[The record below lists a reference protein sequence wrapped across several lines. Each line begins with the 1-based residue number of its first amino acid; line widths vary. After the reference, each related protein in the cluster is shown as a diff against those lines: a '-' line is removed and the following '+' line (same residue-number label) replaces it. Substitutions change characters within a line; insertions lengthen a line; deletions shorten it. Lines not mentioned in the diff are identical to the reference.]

1 MCQPVPFEVDFGMI
15 VKAIESYRANLRN
28 AVRGLWSGDFDYFW
42 FYDQMMLSIERGF
55 TQAWYEGAAMYGV
68 KPSELT
74 DEERNA
80 LRSEIIKETNF
91 IDALGQA
98 VLAKN
103 RASGGKLEPL
113 YARAE
118 LWVAAY
124 NRVRTL
130 SSTYAAADQK
140 HVWNLGRAKE
150 HCRDCARYNG
160 KVHRMSVWRKYGAIP
175 QSYEL
180 YCHGYKCTCSLSPTN
195 APATPG
201 RPPSPT
207 GK

>member
-1 MCQPVPFEVDFGMI
+1 MI
-15 VKAIESYRANLRN
+15 LKSIETYRANLRN
-28 AVRGLWSGDFDYFW
+28 AVRGLWTGDLDYFM

-55 TQAWYEGAAMYGV
+55 TQAWYEGAAMYGIR
-68 KPSELT
+68 PSEIT
-74 DEERNA
+74 DTERDA
-80 LRSEIIKETNF
+80 LRSEIVRETNF
-91 IDALGQA
+91 IDGLAQG
-98 VLAKN
+98 VLARS

-130 SSTYAAADQK
+130 ASTYAAADQK

>member
-1 MCQPVPFEVDFGMI
+1 MI
-15 VKAIESYRANLRN
+15 LKSLDTYRANLRN
-28 AVRGLWSGDFDYFW
+28 AVRGLWSGDFDYFA

-55 TQAWYEGAAMYGV
+55 TQAWYEGAKIYGIN
-68 KPSELT
+68 PSELS
-74 DEERNA
+74 DEERDA
-80 LRSEIIKETNF
+80 LRAEIIKETNF

-98 VLAKN
+98 VIATN

-113 YARAE
+113 YARTE

-124 NRVRTL
+124 NRVITL
-130 SSTYAAADQK
+130 ASTYAAKDQK
-140 HVWNLGRAKE
+140 HIWRRGMTRE
-150 HCRDCARYNG
+150 SCRDCKRYEG
-160 KVHRMSVWRKYGAIP
+160 KIHRMSVWRKYGAIP
-175 QSYEL
+175 QSYDL
-180 YCHGYKCTCSLSPTN
+180 ACHGYHCMCSLEPTN